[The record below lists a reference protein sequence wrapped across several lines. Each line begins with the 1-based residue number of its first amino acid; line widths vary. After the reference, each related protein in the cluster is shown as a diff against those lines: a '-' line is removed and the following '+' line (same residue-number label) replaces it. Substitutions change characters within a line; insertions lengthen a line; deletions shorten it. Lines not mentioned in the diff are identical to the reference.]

1 MYAFILVISPEA
13 LVMETNLRPRH
24 PVHQVWVAAFAA
36 RLVAGFPAPPHRR
49 ENTPVSVHTALPSN
63 K

>member
-1 MYAFILVISPEA
+1 
-13 LVMETNLRPRH
+13 METNLRPRH

-49 ENTPVSVHTALPSN
+49 ENTPVSVYTALPSN